1 MNKKAEARL
10 KQAMM
15 QGIKDGHLS
24 VPNILFKLYAKIG
37 LTDIQ
42 AMLILHILS
51 FQQKEDKLF
60 PTVAE
65 LEERMSTS
73 PDQVIRALQKLVQ
86 GGWIDIS
93 ESIEESTGIRYE
105 WYRLEPLFDQLCS
118 VAVQEYIQDDSFSSI
133 EWLEK
138 LDEKSLFTTFE
149 NEFGRPLSPMEC
161 ESLSQWMDQ
170 DRYGEELI
178 LAALKEA
185 VFAGKLSFRYIDRIL
200 LEWEKKGIRTPEQA
214 KEYATQFRAHQKKPS
229 LEPQKMNKEPIPL
242 YNWLE
247 GNS

>member
-1 MNKKAEARL
+1 MDKKAEARL

-15 QGIKDGHLS
+15 QGIKEGHLS
-24 VPNILFKLYAKIG
+24 VPNILFKFYAKLG

-60 PTVAE
+60 PTVVE
-65 LEERMSTS
+65 LEERMYS
-73 PDQVIRALQKLVQ
+73 PSDQVIRALQQLVQ

-105 WYRLEPLFDQLCS
+105 WYRLEPLFDHLCS
-118 VAVQEYIQDDSFSSI
+118 AAVQEYIQDDSFNSI

-200 LEWEKKGIRTPEQA
+200 LEWEKRGIRTPEQA
-214 KEYATQFRAHQKKPS
+214 KEHATQFRAHQKKPV
-229 LEPQKMNKEPIPL
+229 LEARQINKEPIQL